1 LKVDMKLQ
9 LRDVPG
15 SLLRALEPISV
26 HGGNIISVLHSR
38 GEKELVSVQLSFKIG
53 DQSSLDL
60 IKKDMRRQSIRI
72 SEILLEGKRYYS
84 KKTLSFILI
93 GHVID
98 RDIRDTIDRI
108 NEFGVVSDIDVVMPS
123 PEERSSVMVN
133 VDVDNRNVSRLDKT
147 LYEICREKKFLLIRS
162 LWE

>member
-1 LKVDMKLQ
+1 MKVDMKLQ

-15 SLLRALEPISV
+15 SLLRALEPVSV
-26 HGGNIISVLHSR
+26 HGGNIVSVLHSR
-38 GEKELVSVQLSFKIG
+38 EDGGRVSVQISFKIK

-60 IKKDMRRQSIRI
+60 IKRELRKQNIRL

-98 RDIRDTIDRI
+98 TDIRGTIDKI
-108 NEFGVVSDIDVVMPS
+108 NDVGLVSDIDVIMPS
-123 PEERSSVMVN
+123 PEKRSSVMMN
-133 VDVDNRNVSRLDKT
+133 IDIDNRKIKKLNRLIN
-147 LYEICREKKFLLIRS
+147 EICKEKKFLVIRS
-162 LWE
+162 LEG